1 MALRAEDSYR
11 DNPLLKKAGAKSS
24 YTQHQ
29 LEEYAKCAR
38 DPVYF
43 AMNYIH
49 IINVDEGL
57 VKFRMW
63 EFQKDMIRIFKDN
76 RFVITKCPRQVG
88 KALDIE
94 TPILTIDGFK
104 KLKDIEIGEIIYGPD
119 GKETTVTFIT
129 DIMENR
135 PCYLV
140 TFSNNDTIIADE
152 EHLWTVNSQNWN
164 KERTITTKELIPF
177 LNHSNRPYVN
187 FTKPIEFS
195 NKNLPIDPYLL
206 GIWLGDGNSSDG
218 RITCHKEDLD
228 FYKSI
233 FNIKSTYTDKRNNN
247 VTLNCITNL
256 YSNLNKNNLLY
267 NKHIPKE
274 YLLSSIEQ
282 RIELLRGLM
291 DTDGSV
297 RKQNGGCEFY
307 QKNEKLIDDFRYLL
321 SSLGIKSTKLF
332 KIINDR
338 KYYCVNFT
346 TNISVFKLPRK
357 KILQKCKEHPKNTR
371 LYFDNIEKI
380 ESVPVRCLQVNNDDH
395 LFLAGN
401 TLIPTHNT
409 TTTVAYMLWLT
420 LFTDQQ
426 NIAILANKGQNARD
440 ILSKYQ
446 LAYENLPDWLQQG
459 VVTWNKGTVELENK
473 SKIIASSTS
482 SSAIRG
488 GSFNLVF
495 LDEFAFVPNNIANEF
510 FTAVYPVISS
520 GKKTKI
526 IIVSTPNGMNLFYK
540 LWQDSIEKR
549 NNYIPFEIHW
559 SMVPGRDEAWKEE
572 TIRNTS
578 ERQFQQE
585 FECIDGDTK
594 IDIYDKKTKQYHN
607 IRIVDFY
614 DFLV

>member
-24 YTQHQ
+24 YTQNQ

-57 VKFRMW
+57 VKFKMW

-94 TPILTIDGFK
+94 TPILTPNGFK
-104 KLKDIEIGEIIYGPD
+104 KLKDISVGDKIYGPD
-119 GKETTVTFIT
+119 GKETNVSFIT
-129 DIMENR
+129 EVMENR

-140 TFSNNDTIIADE
+140 TFSNGDTIIADE

-164 KERTITTKELIPF
+164 KKDKTLTTKELIPF
-177 LNHSNRPYVN
+177 LNNTNRPYVN
-187 FTKPIEFS
+187 FTKPLEFS
-195 NKNLPIDPYLL
+195 EKQLPINPYLL
-206 GIWLGDGNSSDG
+206 GVWLGDGNSSDG
-218 RITCHKEDLD
+218 RITCHIDDLV
-228 FYKSI
+228 FYKDY
-233 FNIKSTYTDKRNNN
+233 FDIKSTYLDKRNDK
-247 VTLNCITNL
+247 VSLNCIDGL
-256 YSNLNKNNLLY
+256 YSKLNQNNLLY

-274 YLLSSIEQ
+274 YLLSSINQ
-282 RIELLRGLM
+282 RIDLVRGLM

-297 RKQNGGCEFY
+297 RKRNGGCEFY
-307 QKNEKLIDDFRYLL
+307 QKDEKLIDDFRYIL
-321 SSLGIKSTKLF
+321 SSLGIKSTKIF
-332 KIINDR
+332 KIINDK
-338 KYYCVNFT
+338 KYFCVNFIT
-346 TNISVFKLPRK
+346 DISVFNLPRK
-357 KILQKCKEHPKNTR
+357 KNLQKCKAHPKNSR
-371 LYFDNIEKI
+371 LYFDTIEI
-380 ESVPVRCLQVNNDDH
+380 VESVPVRCLQVDNEDH

-559 SMVPGRDEAWKEE
+559 SMVPGRDDAWKEE

-585 FECIDGDTK
+585 FECVDGDTIVEIK
-594 IDIYDKKTKQYHN
+594 DNKTKEIFK
-607 IRIVDFY
+607 IRMRDLY
-614 DFLV
+614 DFI

>member
-57 VKFRMW
+57 VKFKMW
-63 EFQKDMIRIFKDN
+63 EFQKDMLRIFKDN

-88 KALDIE
+88 K
-94 TPILTIDGFK
+94 
-104 KLKDIEIGEIIYGPD
+104 
-119 GKETTVTFIT
+119 
-129 DIMENR
+129 
-135 PCYLV
+135 
-140 TFSNNDTIIADE
+140 
-152 EHLWTVNSQNWN
+152 
-164 KERTITTKELIPF
+164 
-177 LNHSNRPYVN
+177 
-187 FTKPIEFS
+187 
-195 NKNLPIDPYLL
+195 
-206 GIWLGDGNSSDG
+206 
-218 RITCHKEDLD
+218 
-228 FYKSI
+228 
-233 FNIKSTYTDKRNNN
+233 
-247 VTLNCITNL
+247 
-256 YSNLNKNNLLY
+256 
-267 NKHIPKE
+267 
-274 YLLSSIEQ
+274 
-282 RIELLRGLM
+282 
-291 DTDGSV
+291 
-297 RKQNGGCEFY
+297 
-307 QKNEKLIDDFRYLL
+307 
-321 SSLGIKSTKLF
+321 
-332 KIINDR
+332 
-338 KYYCVNFT
+338 
-346 TNISVFKLPRK
+346 
-357 KILQKCKEHPKNTR
+357 
-371 LYFDNIEKI
+371 
-380 ESVPVRCLQVNNDDH
+380 
-395 LFLAGN
+395 
-401 TLIPTHNT
+401 T